1 MSEGIAD
8 VGETRQCTSRW
19 RACISVGSASA
30 ASPMIH
36 QRHLDRIAGLCVT
49 FEFFEA
55 HAVDPG
61 ADESDVVQDV
71 PKPPRGIFAGH
82 LENADRVARGAHARK
97 WLQPS
102 RRDQIDR
109 AADDLG

>member
-1 MSEGIAD
+1 MLDRPVLTSEGIAD

-55 HAVDPG
+55 HAVEPG
-61 ADESDVVQDV
+61 ADESDVVQNV
-71 PKPPRGIFAGH
+71 R
-82 LENADRVARGAHARK
+82 
-97 WLQPS
+97 S
-102 RRDQIDR
+102 RR
-109 AADDLG
+109 AGSLLGI